1 MKALFCH
8 DHYYYRDGKAI
19 LSRGQYHASVWG
31 RYLNHFDG
39 LTVIGRDGGK
49 ANVDEDG
56 INQSSRDKVSFDLFP
71 NMSSLKAKIYGD
83 NETQSR
89 IEKLVSDHDVII
101 LRGTSELGALTFREA
116 KHQGKLIAMEVVS
129 CAFDELWFYGS
140 LKAKLYAPY
149 RLLKQRQLVRQADA
163 VIYVSQDFLQTRYPT
178 RAPLIARASNVQ
190 IPEQAFLQ
198 KEIVK
203 KNIYKIGLIGTLKNN
218 LKGVHIAIKAMEKID
233 NATLHILGPGDP
245 ALFQKM
251 IDDMGLSDR
260 VFLDGIRQSGEGVWE
275 WLREMDIYIQ
285 PSFQEGVP
293 RAMIEAMAQGL
304 PCIGSNAGGIPELID
319 DRWIVP
325 RGHVNALA
333 DKIQMMLSDAEI
345 MMSQGQHNF
354 AKSQNYADE
363 KLSSIRH
370 DFWGNVNVMASDN
383 LPLP

>member
-1 MKALFCH
+1 MRALFCH
-8 DHYYYRDGKAI
+8 DHYYYRDGETI

-39 LTVIGRDGGK
+39 LTIIGRDGGK

-71 NMSSLKAKIYGD
+71 NMSSLKTKICGD
-83 NETQSR
+83 KNTQSR

-101 LRGTSELGALTFREA
+101 LRGTSELGALAFREA
-116 KHQGKLIAMEVVS
+116 KRQGKIVAMEIVS

-140 LKAKLYAPY
+140 LMAKLYAPY
-149 RLLKQRQLVRQADA
+149 RFLKQRQLARHADA
-163 VIYVSQDFLQTRYPT
+163 VIYVSQDVLQKRYPT

-190 IPEQAFLQ
+190 IPDDAFLQ
-198 KEIVK
+198 KKIIQ
-203 KNIYKIGLIGTLKNN
+203 KNVYKIGLIGTLKNN
-218 LKGVHIAIKAMEKID
+218 LKGVSVAVEAMENID

-245 ALFQKM
+245 APFQKM

-260 VFLDGIRQSGEGVWE
+260 VFLDGIRESGDGVWQ
-275 WLREMDIYIQ
+275 WLRDMDLYIQ

-325 RGHVNALA
+325 RGHANALA
-333 DKIQMMLSDAEI
+333 DKIQMMLADAEI
-345 MMSQGQHNF
+345 MTSQGHRNF
-354 AKSQNYADE
+354 IKSQSYADK
-363 KLSSIRH
+363 KLSSIRS
-370 DFWGNVNVMASDN
+370 DFWGNVVQMTKG
-383 LPLP
+383 